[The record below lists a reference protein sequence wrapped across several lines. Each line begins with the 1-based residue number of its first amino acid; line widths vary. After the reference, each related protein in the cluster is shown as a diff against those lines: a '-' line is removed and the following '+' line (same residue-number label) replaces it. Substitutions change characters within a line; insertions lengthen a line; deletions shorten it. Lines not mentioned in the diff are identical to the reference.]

1 MRSHVFNNIKY
12 AKLLNRLIIKA
23 SDPAIRRSIDL
34 TFRQTLT
41 SVQIDLNLDLI
52 IDLHMTSRRI
62 TKLTLTLNLALP
74 GLSRV
79 PVQLRKV
86 SAQRR
91 EVVTRVGW
99 GGSSFEFK
107 DQFKLSQSTSLV
119 TVISIHIC
127 CECIT
132 INIDSP
138 AWRNTPG
145 WCKEGRGAGGGA
157 PRAQPPPRPHPGIS
171 EQSTLAE
178 LRSVSARKSMTCS
191 HLSCSGS
198 SSRSPTATVA
208 KLCASRGFVSHS
220 CSVIS

>member
-1 MRSHVFNNIKY
+1 MIIKCNLPHFKSSLPYWCPRLFQKNIHPWEEHRITEGVFPIPQIMRSHVFNNIKY

-91 EVVTRVGW
+91 EVVTRGGVGW
-99 GGSSFEFK
+99 V
-107 DQFKLSQSTSLV
+107 L
-119 TVISIHIC
+119 
-127 CECIT
+127 
-132 INIDSP
+132 N
-138 AWRNTPG
+138 
-145 WCKEGRGAGGGA
+145 
-157 PRAQPPPRPHPGIS
+157 
-171 EQSTLAE
+171 
-178 LRSVSARKSMTCS
+178 LRI
-191 HLSCSGS
+191 S
-198 SSRSPTATVA
+198 SS
-208 KLCASRGFVSHS
+208 
-220 CSVIS
+220 

>member
-119 TVISIHIC
+119 TVILSQPEVPHY
-127 CECIT
+127 
-132 INIDSP
+132 NI
-138 AWRNTPG
+138 
-145 WCKEGRGAGGGA
+145 GAK
-157 PRAQPPPRPHPGIS
+157 H
-171 EQSTLAE
+171 
-178 LRSVSARKSMTCS
+178 
-191 HLSCSGS
+191 
-198 SSRSPTATVA
+198 
-208 KLCASRGFVSHS
+208 
-220 CSVIS
+220 